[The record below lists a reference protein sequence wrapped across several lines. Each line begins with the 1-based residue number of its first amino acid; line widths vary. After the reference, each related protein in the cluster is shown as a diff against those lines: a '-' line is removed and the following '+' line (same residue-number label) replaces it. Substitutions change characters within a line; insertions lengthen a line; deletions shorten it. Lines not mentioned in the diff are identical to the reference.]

1 MLPSDHIR
9 TANFTAG
16 RVDSLLK
23 DRPEVRYLQVMPAKN
38 SRHLTAFVTD
48 EGLYRFKLV
57 CFGIFS
63 EPAAFQKI
71 IKSIT
76 TGHDGVVNLL
86 DNVLVHDRIV
96 QEYDQ

>member
-9 TANFTAG
+9 TTNVTAG
-16 RVDSLLK
+16 RVNSLLK
-23 DRPEVRYLQVMPAKN
+23 DRPEVGYLQVMPAKD

-48 EGLYRFKLV
+48 EGLYRFKRV
-57 CFGIFS
+57 RFGICS

-76 TGHDGVVNLL
+76 TGLDGVVNLL
-86 DNVLVHDRIV
+86 DDVLVHDSCTRT
-96 QEYDQ
+96 